1 MGGLVGGK
9 VNCPG
14 GRVVLLSILAATSSI
29 RRAIPLPPA
38 LPPPCRFCCPQECTA
53 CTLPQLYCA
62 LTALYCPAEKD
73 KFVELFYN
81 RYISHLLAALVAAG
95 DAAAAPPASSNGG
108 VPAGPA
114 GAGAAA
120 GAAGAAAPAKP
131 AATGPAP
138 KPGAACGPGQPPPS
152 AATVGLVVD
161 LLCFCVVSHSYR
173 IKYYI
178 LRNNVVEKVR
188 RP

>member
-1 MGGLVGGK
+1 
-9 VNCPG
+9 
-14 GRVVLLSILAATSSI
+14 VVLLSILAATSSYSESYPPSTG
-29 RRAIPLPPA
+29 AATAVPPLLPA
-38 LPPPCRFCCPQECTA
+38 RVNRLHSASTVLRVN
-53 CTLPQLYCA
+53 
-62 LTALYCPAEKD
+62 CPAEKD

-138 KPGAACGPGQPPPS
+138 KPGAARGPGQPPPS

-161 LLCFCVVSHSYR
+161 LLCLCVVSHSYR